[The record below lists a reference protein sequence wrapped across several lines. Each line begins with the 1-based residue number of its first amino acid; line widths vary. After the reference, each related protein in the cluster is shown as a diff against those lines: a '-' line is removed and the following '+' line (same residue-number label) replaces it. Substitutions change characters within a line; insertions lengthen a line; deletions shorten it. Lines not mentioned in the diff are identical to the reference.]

1 MSKLDG
7 LARYTAFIDLFEI
20 KKLNLLRSQGIV
32 DGKLTENTKLL
43 ETEPEKK
50 SLLED
55 KEKLVKILE
64 NIGYLL
70 GTYGK
75 KLDQYMKEY
84 KKYFSPEDWRRKEIE
99 LNAPKAV
106 LGRKLTFLLNIKDD
120 LVMRE
125 VLKLKKMEKITS
137 LLAKDP
143 TNAELKSQ
151 KLKVD
156 YTLQG
161 IKLKVTETTE
171 DIVKIESQLKSE
183 YSPERWREKSLRGIL
198 ISKNVRL
205 NWLAKKLK
213 KRLVKK
219 ESH

>member
-1 MSKLDG
+1 MDG